1 MDEFLIL
8 LQAKL
13 DEAKSK
19 GNVNADID
27 KLQSQLNKLKVQV
40 EINPK
45 SISNI
50 TQQMSKLGIQIG
62 QDFGKA
68 FNNGLQ
74 STINTNVLNQIN
86 KISDSSTS
94 TIVQNE
100 KKKQESYKATSDA
113 VVYHAGV
120 ISKLNKAET
129 NGRFYGSSRGTGY
142 FGTGH
147 YFVDSKK
154 KHELDNNSSYSKLPY
169 TSVDISK
176 YDNLFKATTDE
187 IAGKLHSFLENLTR
201 FTQGNDRFNIDEL
214 FSQFRNVFTDTT
226 MDIKDFGDK
235 MEQLKSF
242 MSNSNLSD
250 RSDSVSTQFMKSLG
264 YGGVDTRGTKYADTR
279 YGTVIYD
286 LKEESVLQANITD
299 ELQKQG
305 QMLEKINYEKGQ
317 VFDSSADAKI
327 QEQIDSQRRLA
338 EVQAE
343 FKKSYNTSNLDK
355 TDSELTSARNRL
367 SEINDIISNCQHS
380 IENVNAESQQ
390 FAREMKSLGLN
401 MTDREIEE
409 HAKESAVSYQK
420 RIEELSLER
429 SELEKRIP
437 VLEEN
442 YNKESQLA
450 SEAYKQAQQIV
461 EQRRLEAQQSSTTAN
476 ETIQNEEKKQ
486 QAIQETIQLKSKLT
500 DFNSEKISNG
510 IEAVNDNGIINLEK
524 SADKIRETYSELGKV
539 TTQTV
544 ANLDNGI
551 SQIKVKVES
560 TDGELKRAYSFLMD
574 LSEDGKSF
582 VFNDESLKYSE
593 NVVRKLN
600 EQKDA
605 TDQIT
610 QAEEKLANEM
620 ADVREKSEQARQAE
634 QKRQELAQNKV
645 INKSLEDEYKQKQKL
660 ADKVH
665 EIQLSM
671 EGKNTKSKN
680 YDYQIDTEIKKLKD
694 LGFTDKEVAQKVKI
708 LTDAQAELKRVM
720 DSSDFESVS
729 SKNKA
734 IIESDKERTIA
745 LNQVR
750 TAYGQLK
757 NDTSQY
763 YNLNKQTKLSTD
775 IQNWLSK
782 NSRASKEAKESLNAY
797 YRELSGGRVS
807 VDRLNYIEKELKDID
822 AVQRGLGKLGKNLKD
837 QFKEASASFT
847 QWLSVSS
854 AVMLLVSQLKRMP
867 REVYEIDT
875 AMTNLYK
882 VTDETSSKYNQFL
895 DSSSKSAH
903 DLGRSISSLI
913 EQTANW
919 AKLGFSLDEAEQL
932 AKISSIYA
940 NVGEVDNDTAV
951 SDMVT
956 AMKAFNIEASD
967 SITIVDKLNKLGN
980 EFATSAAALGD
991 GLSRSASAMATSG
1004 TDINKTLAMLTGGT
1018 EITQNA
1024 SEFGNFLKIGSMRIR
1039 GMKGSLEELGEEVDE
1054 TVDSI
1059 SKVQTQILNRTGG
1072 KVNIFDDLGNFRD
1085 YYDIMKDIAEI
1096 YNNLSSTDQAD
1107 LTEILFGKQRGNQGA
1122 ALIQAFQSGQI
1133 QKALEAT
1140 LNADGSAMQE
1150 QERWMESLEAKT
1162 HQFEAAFQSLSNT
1175 VVNSDI
1181 LKSIVDLGTTGVS
1194 SLEGIVKALQSI
1206 NSLWGLTKSGFFGSL
1221 GAVSGLLMNK
1231 MGIGECTII
1240 FLW

>member
-19 GNVNADID
+19 GNVNADINE
-27 KLQSQLNKLKVQV
+27 LQNQLDKLKVQV

-147 YFVDSKK
+147 YFVDSKT

-214 FSQFRNVFTDTT
+214 FSQFKNVFTDTT

-327 QEQIDSQRRLA
+327 QEQIDAQRRLA

-343 FKKSYNTSNLDK
+343 FKRSFNTSNLDK

-367 SEINDIISNCQHS
+367 SEINDIISNCQRS
-380 IENVNAESQQ
+380 IKNATVESQE

-461 EQRRLEAQQSSTTAN
+461 EQRRLEAQQSSTTAS
-476 ETIQNEEKKQ
+476 EVIQNEEKKQ

-500 DFNSEKISNG
+500 DFSSEKISNG

-605 TDQIT
+605 TNQIT

-671 EGKNTKSKN
+671 DNGYGASEYQNRINAVTASLEKYGVETQEAKNITASLQSTFDSMKGMSGQELVNQADKLEQEFKAVKASVEQAKIA
-680 YDYQIDTEIKKLKD
+680 YDKYMQP
-694 LGFTDKEVAQKVKI
+694 
-708 LTDAQAELKRVM
+708 
-720 DSSDFESVS
+720 VS
-729 SKNKA
+729 NEKA
-734 IIESDKERTIA
+734 
-745 LNQVR
+745 
-750 TAYGQLK
+750 
-757 NDTSQY
+757 TSLI
-763 YNLNKQTKLSTD
+763 NRINTF
-775 IQNWLSK
+775 LSK
-782 NSRASKEAKESLNAY
+782 NTRITNDAKIALQGYADELGRGVSLSRWNEINGKLKETENSM
-797 YRELSGGRVS
+797 
-807 VDRLNYIEKELKDID
+807 
-822 AVQRGLGKLGKNLKD
+822 RGLHRLGASLKD
-837 QFKEASASFT
+837 QMSQAAQSFT

-854 AVMLLVSQLKRMP
+854 VVMLLVSKIKNAITELK
-867 REVYEIDT
+867 EV
-875 AMTNLYK
+875 N
-882 VTDETSSKYNQFL
+882 
-895 DSSSKSAH
+895 
-903 DLGRSISSLI
+903 SI
-913 EQTANW
+913 
-919 AKLGFSLDEAEQL
+919 
-932 AKISSIYA
+932 
-940 NVGEVDNDTAV
+940 
-951 SDMVT
+951 M
-956 AMKAFNIEASD
+956 
-967 SITIVDKLNKLGN
+967 
-980 EFATSAAALGD
+980 
-991 GLSRSASAMATSG
+991 
-1004 TDINKTLAMLTGGT
+1004 T
-1018 EITQNA
+1018 EITKTADQLSKA
-1024 SEFGNFLKIGSMRIR
+1024 DL
-1039 GMKGSLEELGEEVDE
+1039 
-1054 TVDSI
+1054 
-1059 SKVQTQILNRTGG
+1059 SKVENTSYKTASKYGKKASNYLTGIQEMYRAGYENAEDLAELSTLAQAAGDMQDDLANDYLIATDAAYKLKGNTEALNDVLDGQNYITNRNALSMQDLAEATKIAASQSASSGIAIDQATAAMGTMIATTRQGGDVAARAWKGILMNIQQVEGEVEDGEIIDAESLSKYEKACESLGVSLKEVKDGVISLRDPMQILKELSEAYTALDESDARRANLISAVGG
-1072 KVNIFDDLGNFRD
+1072 K
-1085 YYDIMKDIAEI
+1085 Y
-1096 YNNLSSTDQAD
+1096 
-1107 LTEILFGKQRGNQGA
+1107 RGNQLN
-1122 ALIQAFQSGQI
+1122 ALLENWSLYEKMLKDYAEGSGS
-1133 QKALEAT
+1133 ALEEAMKSA
-1140 LNADGSAMQE
+1140 NNWEGSMN
-1150 QERWMESLEAKT
+1150 RLG
-1162 HQFEAAFQSLSNT
+1162 NT
-1175 VVNSDI
+1175 FTKVVNNIVRSDAVI
-1181 LKSIVDLGTTGVS
+1181 TGANG
-1194 SLEGIVKALQSI
+1194 L
-1206 NSLWGLTKSGFFGSL
+1206 NSLLSIIDKITSKLGSL
-1221 GAVSGLLMNK
+1221 GTIGTISG
-1231 MGIGECTII
+1231 GIAGAKGQG
-1240 FLW
+1240 